1 MGLLERFC
9 GHGLRRH
16 YPSLLVL
23 STYFMV
29 VYKGLNSAELRFHQV
44 FGLYFMLMQTTNK
57 SGLQIGAGVTLWQG
71 FEFISQISSCWK
83 IDPFLSAVWWMHHI
97 LYISIQ
103 KKNILVLICS
113 QSHAYLL
120 TQASSGLYCLDV
132 FSTSLHLGS
141 ARPWGEFTSQYV
153 RQAW

>member
-23 STYFMV
+23 LTYFME
-29 VYKGLNSAELRFHQV
+29 VYTGLNSAELQFHQV

-57 SGLQIGAGVTLWQG
+57 SGLQIGAGVTQWQG

-83 IDPFLSAVWWMHHI
+83 IDPFLSA
-97 LYISIQ
+97 
-103 KKNILVLICS
+103 
-113 QSHAYLL
+113 
-120 TQASSGLYCLDV
+120 
-132 FSTSLHLGS
+132 F
-141 ARPWGEFTSQYV
+141 
-153 RQAW
+153 